1 MAVTLKKTMLELVV
15 LGALGLLVGFGANAV
30 RGSGSIK
37 INKNYFSMSTTVP
50 MFVPVDGEDDAVA
63 SDHADHPFQTMT
75 FAEVVALFDDPAT
88 RQGLN
93 VFVDARND
101 MHYEDGH
108 IPGAVQCDPFEVE
121 RYLDELMYATNGVE
135 KIVVYCGG
143 GDCKDSIF
151 MCRELVELGLPLEA
165 IYLFKGGW
173 EEWLDA
179 DMPVAL
185 GREE

>member
-1 MAVTLKKTMLELVV
+1 MATSFKMTMLELVV
-15 LGALGLLVGFGANAV
+15 LSVVGLLVGFGANAV

-37 INKNYFSMSTTVP
+37 INKNYFAISTS
-50 MFVPVDGEDDAVA
+50 VPVDDDGAA
-63 SDHADHPFQTMT
+63 SGHADHPYQTVT
-75 FAEVVALFDDPAT
+75 FAEAVAVFDDPAT

-101 MHYEDGH
+101 AQYEDGH

-121 RYLDELMYATNGVE
+121 RYVDELLIATNGVE

-143 GDCKDSIF
+143 ADCRDSIF
-151 MCRELVELGLPLEA
+151 MCRELVELGLPSEA
-165 IYLFKGGW
+165 IYLFEGGW
-173 EEWLDA
+173 EEWSDA